1 MQRPKQ
7 AVILAGGKGTRLYPL
22 TKNCPKPMID
32 INGHPFIY
40 YIINELEKNGFS
52 EVLILIG
59 HQNQKFNDLLEHC
72 SGLKIKI
79 SFFYSPPNFNTGA
92 RLKAASNHL
101 KDFFFLLYGDNFF
114 PLDFKKIWQS
124 YILNKKDNQV
134 VVYKNIDNY
143 SFSNIKLDKKNA
155 IVDYDEKRIRNY
167 DYVNIGF
174 FLLKKKFV
182 NFVDKKNKDSKFEND
197 ILKKL
202 IKNKNISAYVTS
214 HRYYSLTDIRRYFTA
229 TNFLSNRKKYIFLDR
244 DGVINIKPK
253 KGSYVKNIN
262 ELKFRN
268 GTKEALKFL
277 SKKKINVIIVTNQA
291 GISLNKLSLEKLNT
305 IHGYIKNEFE
315 LIGLNLKMIIF
326 CPHHWNDNCNCR
338 KPKTGMFY
346 DAQKLF
352 DIDLTSTPFVGDQ
365 KSDKEASKAASVPFY
380 NLQKRK
386 SLLDVVKKI
395 YK

>member
-174 FLLKKKFV
+174 F
-182 NFVDKKNKDSKFEND
+182 
-197 ILKKL
+197 
-202 IKNKNISAYVTS
+202 
-214 HRYYSLTDIRRYFTA
+214 FT
-229 TNFLSNRKKYIFLDR
+229 
-244 DGVINIKPK
+244 
-253 KGSYVKNIN
+253 
-262 ELKFRN
+262 
-268 GTKEALKFL
+268 
-277 SKKKINVIIVTNQA
+277 KKKIC
-291 GISLNKLSLEKLNT
+291 K
-305 IHGYIKNEFE
+305 
-315 LIGLNLKMIIF
+315 F
-326 CPHHWNDNCNCR
+326 CR
-338 KPKTGMFY
+338 
-346 DAQKLF
+346 QK
-352 DIDLTSTPFVGDQ
+352 
-365 KSDKEASKAASVPFY
+365 K
-380 NLQKRK
+380 
-386 SLLDVVKKI
+386 
-395 YK
+395 